1 VRGGRQLGR
10 GGMQAGGDSR
20 LDRGRARP
28 SRVRRGTQCRAGP
41 SRAGGVHAGRVG
53 ACKQALLA
61 RSISS
66 LVGLCDRS
74 TKILKL

>member
-28 SRVRRGTQCRAGP
+28 SRVRRGTWCRAGP
-41 SRAGGVHAGRVG
+41 SCAGGVHAGACGSVRAG
-53 ACKQALLA
+53 APGSVNQFTGG
-61 RSISS
+61 SM
-66 LVGLCDRS
+66 
-74 TKILKL
+74 